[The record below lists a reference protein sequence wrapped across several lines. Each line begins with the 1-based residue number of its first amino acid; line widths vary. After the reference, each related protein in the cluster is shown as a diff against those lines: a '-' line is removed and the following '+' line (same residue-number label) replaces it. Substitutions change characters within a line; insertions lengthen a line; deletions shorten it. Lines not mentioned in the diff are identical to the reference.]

1 MCWPVLL
8 PGIQLHPEAWA
19 KPLSP
24 PSAVHAVAA
33 VLLINPT
40 ANASAFQV
48 PLKSLPLPSLGGG
61 RGFLVFGGSVAYGL
75 ASDKAYHYDE
85 DVNCW
90 AEVAVDSGGAGS
102 PSARFQ
108 LAGMSS
114 GETAVTVVGGRDFG
128 EDLSDLWRCDIQLA

>member
-1 MCWPVLL
+1 M
-8 PGIQLHPEAWA
+8 
-19 KPLSP
+19 
-24 PSAVHAVAA
+24 
-33 VLLINPT
+33 
-40 ANASAFQV
+40 
-48 PLKSLPLPSLGGG
+48 
-61 RGFLVFGGSVAYGL
+61 FGGSVAYGL

>member
-1 MCWPVLL
+1 MAQGGHTSLGHSSELWTLNPDTA
-8 PGIQLHPEAWA
+8 GDGAAASWA
-19 KPLSP
+19 KVQPSSSRPL
-24 PSAVHAVAA
+24 PSLFGAVA
-33 VLLINPT
+33 
-40 ANASAFQV
+40 
-48 PLKSLPLPSLGGG
+48 LPLPSLGGG

-128 EDLSDLWRCDIQLA
+128 EDLSDLWRCDVQLA